1 MTLTVAIVG
10 LGVVGGSYAKALKR
24 QTTFDVTILGI
35 DQDKTTLN
43 EALKDGVISYGE
55 THNQTILQKA
65 DVVIIALYPFSI
77 VSFLN
82 DHQHHFKKG
91 AIVTDTVGVK
101 GNLISQIKAVVP
113 DTIDYISGHPMA
125 GKENKGYAY
134 ASWQVFQNANYLLT
148 PTSDNKSDN
157 IQFLTDLIKS
167 LGFKRVTLVSPTIH
181 DEMIAYTSQ
190 LPHAIA
196 VALINSDDPG
206 RETVRFIGDSYR
218 ELTRISKI
226 NANLWSELFH
236 TNKLELLKAM
246 EDFSQQFDR
255 LKTAIAEDNVEALTA
270 AFTESSRRRQQLE
283 DEDLKSLHES

>member
-10 LGVVGGSYAKALKR
+10 LGVVGGSYAKALKK
-24 QTTFDVTILGI
+24 QTKIEVTVLGI
-35 DQDKTTLN
+35 DQDQTTLDA
-43 EALKDGVISYGE
+43 ALTDGVISYGE
-55 THNQTILQKA
+55 THNRTVLQQA
-65 DVVIIALYPFSI
+65 DLVIIALYPLSI
-77 VSFLN
+77 VSFIKT
-82 DHQHHFKKG
+82 HQHDFKKG

-101 GNLISQIKAVVP
+101 GNLMVTIKAALP
-113 DTIDYISGHPMA
+113 DTVIYISGHPMA

-134 ASWQVFQNANYLLT
+134 ASWQVFQDANYLLT
-148 PTSDNKSDN
+148 PTPDNNSED
-157 IQFLTDLIKS
+157 IEFLIRFIKT
-167 LGFKRVTLVSPTIH
+167 LGFKRVACVSSNVH
-181 DEMIAYTSQ
+181 DEMIAFTSQ

-196 VALINSDDPG
+196 VALINSDDSD

-226 NANLWSELFH
+226 NASLWSELFH

-246 EDFSQQFDR
+246 VDFSQQFER